1 MENVDDMSMP
11 ERDRVPDPGSS
22 GIALSLIHLD
32 IICSSRKYCTI
43 QIHAACFA
51 SIFTTGIP
59 VEKKVNNS
67 PHPKSIHHLDA
78 IAPLFSL
85 KSLVM
90 ACVGCASILNP
101 ACSES
106 GVYTARI
113 IQTSRGGDRSSEK
126 QSLSFTSKST
136 SRLPSITLDPQQSYQ
151 EIVGFGGS
159 FTESSADVLSRLSD
173 EKRSEVLHAYF
184 SPDGAAYSLT
194 RTHMGSCDFSL
205 SNYTYANT
213 PGDLELSDFSIDEDR
228 DDLIP
233 LIRDAAAVEGA
244 DFRIIA
250 SAWTAPPWM
259 KDNNGWNGGSLLPG
273 YYDTWALFFCKY
285 IREYESL
292 GIPIWAVTTL
302 NEPLGNADQWES
314 MIFTPGQMGRF
325 VKDNLGPKFA
335 EEDIDARIL
344 IYDQNRDHLEEWAN
358 VILGDGEAAKYIWGT
373 AVHWYSSTYEWY
385 PEELS
390 RVHRRFP
397 DKKLLHT
404 EGCIDSEVPVWRDDD
419 WYWRPEATDWGYRWA
434 AEEDRHL
441 HPMYVPVYRYARDI
455 IGGLNSCLTG
465 WIDWNIVL
473 DDRGGPNH
481 AENWCIAPVIA
492 RPETDEVYYTPL
504 YHVMRHFSRYIRPGA
519 VRIGVDCGIEGL
531 MVTALKNPDG
541 SIVVEILNQADRD
554 ERFSLELDAKS
565 VEISIPGSA
574 LQTIIIE

>member
-1 MENVDDMSMP
+1 MQ
-11 ERDRVPDPGSS
+11 GQCL
-22 GIALSLIHLD
+22 LSLIRLD
-32 IICSSRKYCTI
+32 ITLLIRKYRKMQMDT
-43 QIHAACFA
+43 ACVA
-51 SIFTTGIP
+51 SIFTTGTP
-59 VEKKVNNS
+59 VEKKAKNS
-67 PHPKSIHHLDA
+67 LHPKRNYHLHT
-78 IAPLFSL
+78 IALLFSL
-85 KSLVM
+85 RTLV
-90 ACVGCASILNP
+90 AGCVGCACILNP
-101 ACSES
+101 ACSGS
-106 GVYTARI
+106 RDHTARI
-113 IQTSRGGDRSSEK
+113 VQTSREGDRSSEK
-126 QSLSFTSKST
+126 QSLPFSSESA
-136 SRLPSITLDPQQSYQ
+136 SRLPVITLDPQQRYQ

-159 FTESSADVLSRLSD
+159 FTESSAYVLSRLSE
-173 EKRSEVLHAYF
+173 EKRNEVLHAYF

-259 KDNNGWNGGSLLPG
+259 KDNNEWNGGSLLPR

-285 IREYESL
+285 IREYESS

-325 VKDNLGPKFA
+325 VKNSLGPKFA
-335 EEDIDARIL
+335 EEDIETRIL
-344 IYDQNRDHLEEWAN
+344 IYDQNREHLEEWAQG
-358 VILGDGEAAKYIWGT
+358 ILGDQEAAKYVWGT

-385 PEELS
+385 PEELT
-390 RVHRRFP
+390 RVHERFP

-404 EGCIDSEVPVWRDDD
+404 EGCIDSEVPVWRDDE
-419 WYWRPEATDWGYRWA
+419 WYWKPEATDWGYYWA
-434 AEEDRHL
+434 AEEDKHL
-441 HPMYVPVYRYARDI
+441 HPKYVPVFRYARDI
-455 IGGLNSCLTG
+455 IGGLNSNLTG

-473 DDRGGPNH
+473 DDGGGPNH

-554 ERFSLELDAKS
+554 ERFSLELDAGF